1 MNKVRNLVIFA
12 FVAVTCGWIGVWI
25 NTRVES
31 PSPQQSLGLLF
42 WILAPMLTGLLL
54 RGFGGD
60 GWSDFGLR
68 LNLKG
73 NWGWYV
79 LSILIYPVTIAIS
92 LGLSLLLG
100 ASSLER
106 PLADLLPIFVVGIV
120 GSLIKNI
127 GEEFAWR
134 GYLTPRFKAL
144 GLGDFANHMLTAVIW
159 GLWHIPYW
167 VFFLGEGIITSY
179 SNFGM
184 TWFIVFGII
193 GIFPTALV
201 LGELRLKTNSV
212 WPAYIAHNI
221 TNALSA
227 QLVMEGF
234 IKFKPN
240 AELLFSPNT
249 DGLVV
254 IVLFWIAGVWMLKRR
269 AAEK

>member
-1 MNKVRNLVIFA
+1 MNKARNLVIFSI
-12 FVAVTCGWIGVWI
+12 VAVTCGWFGVWI
-25 NTRVES
+25 NSQVES

-73 NWGWYV
+73 NWGWYALSV
-79 LSILIYPVTIAIS
+79 LVYPVTIALS
-92 LGLSLLLG
+92 LGLSLLFG
-100 ASSLER
+100 AASQGRSFAE
-106 PLADLLPIFVVGIV
+106 LLPIFLVGIA

-159 GLWHIPYW
+159 GIWHIPYW
-167 VFFLGEGIITSY
+167 LFFLGGEIINSY

-184 TWFIVFGII
+184 TWFIVLGIV

-201 LGELRLKTNSV
+201 LGELRLKTDSV
-212 WPAYIAHNI
+212 WAPYIAHNI

-227 QLVMEGF
+227 QLMIEGF

-249 DGLVV
+249 DGLVM
-254 IVLFWIAGVWMLKRR
+254 IVLFWAVGLWMLKRR
-269 AAEK
+269 MVEK

>member
-1 MNKVRNLVIFA
+1 MNKVRNLIIFA
-12 FVAVTCGWIGVWI
+12 IVTVTCGWLGVWI
-25 NTRVES
+25 NTQVES
-31 PSPQQSLGLLF
+31 PSPQQSLGLLI
-42 WILAPMLTGLLL
+42 WIIAPLLTGLLL

-73 NWGWYV
+73 NWGWYA
-79 LSILIYPVTIAIS
+79 LSILIYPVTIAFS
-92 LGLSLLLG
+92 LGLSFLFG
-100 ASSLER
+100 ALSQGRSFSELI
-106 PLADLLPIFVVGIV
+106 PIFLVGIV

-144 GLGDFANHMLTAVIW
+144 GLADFTNHMLTAVIW

-167 VFFLGEGIITSY
+167 IFFLGEGVIASY
-179 SNFGM
+179 SNLGM
-184 TWFIVFGII
+184 TWFIVLGIV

-227 QLVMEGF
+227 QLMIEGF
-234 IKFKPN
+234 IRFKPN

-249 DGLVV
+249 DGLVM
-254 IVLFWIAGVWMLKRR
+254 IVLFWAVGLWMLKRR
-269 AAEK
+269 TAEK